1 MRRRFL
7 LLGLACAIVFTL
19 AGCATTKYYK
29 VTDPISGRVYY
40 TDNVQRKGDG
50 GAVRFKDAV
59 SRTEVTLSASE
70 VMEITQ
76 DQFKANV
83 HGR

>member
-1 MRRRFL
+1 MNGRLVLFAL
-7 LLGLACAIVFTL
+7 ASALACTL
-19 AGCATTKYYK
+19 AGCATYYK
-29 VTDPISGRVYY
+29 VTDPASGKAYY
-40 TDNVQRKGDG
+40 TDKVQRTGS

-70 VMEITQ
+70 VMEITE

-83 HGR
+83 HAR